1 MTDDLVKRLRYCA
14 PERRDCSRNELA
26 MLDAADRIEKL
37 EEQLHYATGVADT
50 NITGRLYAEGRI
62 EKLEAAL
69 RELRAM
75 HHEGGIDDLQERD
88 DRTYFMVCEALE
100 AIDPSPQLPSRD

>member
-37 EEQLHYATGVADT
+37 E
-50 NITGRLYAEGRI
+50 
-62 EKLEAAL
+62 AAL
-69 RELRAM
+69 REIAALGFWDGDSAM
-75 HHEGGIDDLQERD
+75 NISRK
-88 DRTYFMVCEALE
+88 ALE
-100 AIDPSPQLPSRD
+100 GKDD